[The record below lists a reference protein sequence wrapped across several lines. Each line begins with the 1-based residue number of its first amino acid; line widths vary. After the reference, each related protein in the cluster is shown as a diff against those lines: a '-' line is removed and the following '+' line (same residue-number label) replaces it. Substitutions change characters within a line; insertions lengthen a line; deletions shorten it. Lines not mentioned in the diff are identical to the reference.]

1 MQNWL
6 LQAYCIKLY
15 DETAKFL
22 SSEKKNC
29 RVACIEN
36 CIDYRQIQA
45 VRFSLAGKKYSLPIL
60 TFNKEFQILS
70 DEQKLP
76 SHIQL
81 HYTLPK
87 DKRHGS
93 IDVIL
98 SLFNLHS
105 LSQNDQID
113 FIRKMQTIAPRAIF
127 LEYENPERNLAY
139 AGYFSFILWQYCL
152 CIVEDLFL
160 SPKNSFSCFHAYLQN
175 GAVEGVLYALPQ
187 ILPAHSIKMLSRK
200 HFGFGAIGMAYL
212 EW

>member
-6 LQAYCIKLY
+6 LQAYCFKLY
-15 DETAKFL
+15 NEIAKFL
-22 SSEKKNC
+22 VAEKKNC

-36 CIDYRQIQA
+36 CLDYRQIPA

-60 TFNKEFQILS
+60 TYNNEFQLLS
-70 DEQKLP
+70 DEQKEKNF
-76 SHIQL
+76 SANSEQIE
-81 HYTLPK
+81 
-87 DKRHGS
+87 
-93 IDVIL
+93 VIL

-105 LSQNDQID
+105 LTHNEQID
-113 FIRKMQTIAPRAIF
+113 FIQKMQTIAPRALF
-127 LEYENPERNLAY
+127 LEYETPERNLAY

-152 CIVEDLFL
+152 CIVENLFL
-160 SPKNSFSCFHAYLQN
+160 SPKNSFSCFHAFLQN

-187 ILPAHSIKMLSRK
+187 ILPARSIKMLSRK

>member
-70 DEQKLP
+70 DEQKGKNF
-76 SHIQL
+76 SVNSE
-81 HYTLPK
+81 
-87 DKRHGS
+87 S